1 MKKLWVV
8 FTGILLLLWALA
20 ACTQA
25 TPTLVL
31 PATAAALPAAATA
44 ASLPTAVPL
53 IATATATVTATAQPK
68 VTATLAVLP
77 TYTPAAQ
84 TATAIAPSA
93 TPTVI
98 NLTPFP
104 HTVSGIVKD
113 ANGPVANA
121 IVQLHGVQEQV
132 RTNARG
138 AFQLFGLSGTT
149 PITVTAWSDG
159 YYVGYTVMNPSVPGW
174 QGFNAVD
181 ILLKAVPQTDNT
193 QYPWFSFN
201 GVKGSASCG
210 LCHRDYKEWLV
221 DAHSQSAVN
230 PRFLSVYTGTDA
242 KGNLGQ
248 PVTLNDKGVANP
260 PDPSK
265 PYYGPG
271 FQLDNPSRAG
281 NCATCHT
288 PVASKVP
295 NTQNCGWSG
304 CHTSL
309 TIERSNGIIAPATLP
324 IGTTGDGKEGITC
337 DFCHK
342 IAEAIIDPQ
351 TRLPKPDMPGIL
363 SYRLTRPEDG
373 QQVFYGTLVDVPRR
387 DTYLP
392 LLDKSEFCAPCHYG
406 VFGGVVGSG
415 MVTGGVT
422 VYNSYGE
429 WLNSPYSDPKTGKT
443 CQECHMP
450 VVPEKFFVF
459 PEAGGLT
466 RDYVQLH
473 NHTMPGAYDEKLL
486 QNSVTLKAQTARTG
500 GSLQVDVR
508 ITNDQV
514 GHDIPTDMPTRQMIL
529 VVEATDANGQA
540 LKLVKGP
547 LNPAHAGNYGG
558 QPGKTFMK
566 VLRDDWTNEA
576 PTAAYWRPVTLLE
589 DTRLPALA
597 TDATQYTFDL
607 PAGQTAQLK
616 VRLVFR
622 RNYQKLMQEK
632 GWTDA
637 DILMEEA
644 TIQVEK

>member
-1 MKKLWVV
+1 MKKIQVA
-8 FTGILLLLWALA
+8 FIGIALLLLGLA
-20 ACTQA
+20 ACMQA
-25 TPTLVL
+25 SPPPVQVGTAAPVLASATSLPSPSPLPPTAAPTATLTPTATLV
-31 PATAAALPAAATA
+31 PTALPIRTYTFTA
-44 ASLPTAVPL
+44 LPP
-53 IATATATVTATAQPK
+53 TATV
-68 VTATLAVLP
+68 
-77 TYTPAAQ
+77 
-84 TATAIAPSA
+84 PSA
-93 TPTVI
+93 TPTVV

-104 HTVSGIVKD
+104 HTVSGVVKD
-113 ANGPVANA
+113 EKGPVANA
-121 IVQLHGVQEQV
+121 IVQLHGRPEQV
-132 RTNARG
+132 RTDAKG
-138 AFQLFGLSGTT
+138 AFQMNGLSGTT
-149 PITVTAWSDG
+149 PITITAWADG
-159 YYVGYTVMNPSVPGW
+159 YYVGYTVMNPSAPDW
-174 QGFNAVD
+174 KGFNAVP
-181 ILLKAVPQTDNT
+181 ITLKPVPQTDNT

-210 LCHRDYKEWLV
+210 LCHRDYKEWLA
-221 DAHSQSAVN
+221 DAHSQAAVN
-230 PRFLSVYTGTDA
+230 PRFLSIYTGTDV
-242 KGNLGQ
+242 KGNPGQ
-248 PVTLNDKGVANP
+248 LVKLNDKGKAEP

-271 FQLDNPSRAG
+271 FRLDYPNRAG

-304 CHTSL
+304 CHTDL
-309 TIERSNGIIAPATLP
+309 THERAVGVIAPATLP

-351 TRLPKPDMPGIL
+351 TKLPKPDMPGIL

-392 LLDKSEFCAPCHYG
+392 LLERSEYCAPCHYG
-406 VFGGVVGSG
+406 VFGGVVGDG

-429 WLNSPYSDPKTGKT
+429 WLKSPYSDPKTGKT
-443 CQECHMP
+443 CQQCHMP
-450 VVPEKFFVF
+450 VVPEKYYVF

-473 NHTMPGAYDEKLL
+473 NHTMPGAYDEKFL
-486 QNSVTLKAQTARTG
+486 QNSVTLKAQAARSG
-500 GSLQVDVR
+500 ASLQVDVR

-514 GHDIPTDMPTRQMIL
+514 GHDIPTDMPSRQMIL
-529 VVEATDANGQA
+529 VVEARDAGGKLLN
-540 LKLVKGP
+540 LVKGP
-547 LNPAHAGNYGG
+547 LNPGHAGNYGG
-558 QPGKTFMK
+558 LPGKTFMK
-566 VLRDDWTNEA
+566 VLRDDWTQEA

-607 PAGQTAQLK
+607 PAGQTAEVK
-616 VRLVFR
+616 VKLVFR

-644 TIQVEK
+644 TIQVAK

>member
-1 MKKLWVV
+1 MKKILVV
-8 FTGILLLLWALA
+8 FIGFWLVLLGLA
-20 ACTQA
+20 ACTQTTPTVSPPATAAVLPVAATETSRPTAEPPTAVPTAAPTATLKATLAPIQTYTSTALPPTAVVPTA
-25 TPTLVL
+25 TPTLV
-31 PATAAALPAAATA
+31 
-44 ASLPTAVPL
+44 
-53 IATATATVTATAQPK
+53 
-68 VTATLAVLP
+68 
-77 TYTPAAQ
+77 
-84 TATAIAPSA
+84 
-93 TPTVI
+93 

-104 HTVSGIVKD
+104 HTIAGVVKD

-121 IVQLHGVQEQV
+121 IVQLHGVQTQV
-132 RTNARG
+132 RTNAQG

-159 YYVGYTVMNPSVPGW
+159 YYVGYTVMNPSAPDWKGP
-174 QGFNAVD
+174 NAVE
-181 ILLKAVPQTDNT
+181 ILLKPVPQTDNT

-210 LCHRDYKEWLV
+210 MCHRENKEWQA

-230 PRFLSVYTGTDA
+230 PRFLSVYTGTDV
-242 KGNLGQ
+242 KGNQGQ
-248 PVTLNDKGVANP
+248 LVTLNAQGLANP

-271 FQLDNPSRAG
+271 FRLDNPNRAG

-304 CHTSL
+304 CHTDL
-309 TIERSNGIIAPATLP
+309 TIEHSRGVIAPATLP

-342 IAEAIIDPQ
+342 IAEVYIDPE
-351 TRLPKPDMPGIL
+351 TKLPKPDMPGIL
-363 SYRLTRPEDG
+363 SLRLTRPEDG

-392 LLDKSEFCAPCHYG
+392 LLERSEYCAPCHYG
-406 VFGGVVGSG
+406 VFGGVVGNG

-429 WLNSPYSDPKTGKT
+429 WLKSPYSDPKTGKT
-443 CQECHMP
+443 CQQCHMP

-466 RDYVQLH
+466 RDYVKLH
-473 NHTMPGAYDEKLL
+473 NHTMPGAYDENLL
-486 QNSVTLKAQTARTG
+486 KNSVTMKAQAARS
-500 GSLQVDVR
+500 GSTVQVDVK

-514 GHDIPTDMPTRQMIL
+514 GHDIPTDMPSRQMIL
-529 VVEATDANGQA
+529 VVEATDAAGKP
-540 LKLVKGP
+540 LTLTKGP
-547 LNPAHAGNYGG
+547 QNPAHAGNFGG
-558 QPGKTFMK
+558 LPGKTFMK

-576 PTAAYWRPVTLLE
+576 PTAAYWRPVTLVE
-589 DTRLPALA
+589 DTRLGALK
-597 TDATQYTFDL
+597 TDTTQYIFDL
-607 PAGQTAQLK
+607 PAGQTAQVK

-622 RNYQKLMQEK
+622 RNFQKLMQEK

-637 DILMEEA
+637 DILMEEE
-644 TIQVEK
+644 TILVAK